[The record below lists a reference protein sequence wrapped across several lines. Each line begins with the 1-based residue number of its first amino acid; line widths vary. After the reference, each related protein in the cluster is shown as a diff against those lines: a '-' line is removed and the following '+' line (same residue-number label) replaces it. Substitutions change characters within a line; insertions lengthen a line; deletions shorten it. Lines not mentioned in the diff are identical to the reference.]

1 MQPFIFI
8 FCCKKAVKKKA
19 SGIHP
24 DAFLY
29 ISISN
34 ISTYFLPKP
43 KIAKTTLN
51 AIKEAIMIAILAI
64 QENTEPN

>member
-8 FCCKKAVKKKA
+8 SCCKITVNKKA
-19 SGIHP
+19 SGIRP

-29 ISISN
+29 ILISN
-34 ISTYFLPKP
+34 ISVYFLPKP
-43 KIAKTTLN
+43 KIANTTLN